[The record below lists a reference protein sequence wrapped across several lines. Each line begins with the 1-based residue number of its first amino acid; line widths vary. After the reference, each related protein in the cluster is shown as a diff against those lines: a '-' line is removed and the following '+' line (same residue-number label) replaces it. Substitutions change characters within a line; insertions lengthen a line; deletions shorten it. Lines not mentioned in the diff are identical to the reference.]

1 MPQTYQIQAAAM
13 QLCKRMP
20 GLLTSQQKLA
30 AALPAFRPYPTM
42 TQEDIDD
49 CGKDMKDKDGKKGFA
64 VFSD

>member
-1 MPQTYQIQAAAM
+1 M

-30 AALPAFRPYPTM
+30 AALPAFRPYATM

-49 CGKDMKDKDGKKGFA
+49 CGRDMKDKDGKKGFA